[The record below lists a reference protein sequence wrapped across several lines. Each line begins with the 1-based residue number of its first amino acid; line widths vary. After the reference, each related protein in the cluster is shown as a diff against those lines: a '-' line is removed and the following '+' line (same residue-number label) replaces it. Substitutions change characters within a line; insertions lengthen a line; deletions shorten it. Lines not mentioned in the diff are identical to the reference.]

1 MLVLRV
7 HKDPAIVVQSR
18 PTGES
23 QKASEVQ
30 RKRPLFRLGQILS
43 TPGVLEHLDH
53 HGVNA
58 QPYLERHITGDFGDV
73 CADDAR
79 ENLFAIEQ
87 GFRILSVY
95 TIAGR
100 KVWCITEAD
109 RSCTTL
115 LFPEEY

>member
-1 MLVLRV
+1 MSN
-7 HKDPAIVVQSR
+7 PSQSSDKR
-18 PTGES
+18 
-23 QKASEVQ
+23 ALLDVR
-30 RKRPLFRLGQILS
+30 RKRPLFLLGQILS

-53 HGVNA
+53 YGVNA

-73 CADDAR
+73 CADDVR
-79 ENLFAIEQ
+79 ENIFAIEH
-87 GFRILSVY
+87 GFRILSAY
-95 TIAGR
+95 MIAGR

>member
-1 MLVLRV
+1 MSNPFQPSKNR
-7 HKDPAIVVQSR
+7 
-18 PTGES
+18 
-23 QKASEVQ
+23 KASEVQ

-43 TPGVLEHLDH
+43 TPGVLEHLNH
-53 HGVNA
+53 QGVSA

-87 GFRILSVY
+87 GFRILSAY
-95 TIAGR
+95 TIAER